1 MINSYFIINLNTGQK
16 IAECGSLEDAK
27 MMVNI
32 DPVNRGYR
40 KNTLLLDQVIDI
52 TSTIDKQL
60 PGQQGLPAGE
70 VKQLNPHQKR
80 ISEGQQQPVKI

>member
-1 MINSYFIINLNTGQK
+1 MINTYFIINLNTGQK
-16 IAECGSLEDAK
+16 IAESGSLEDAK
-27 MMVNI
+27 MMVNL
-32 DPVNRGYR
+32 DPANRGYR

-70 VKQLNPHQKR
+70 VKQLNPYQKR